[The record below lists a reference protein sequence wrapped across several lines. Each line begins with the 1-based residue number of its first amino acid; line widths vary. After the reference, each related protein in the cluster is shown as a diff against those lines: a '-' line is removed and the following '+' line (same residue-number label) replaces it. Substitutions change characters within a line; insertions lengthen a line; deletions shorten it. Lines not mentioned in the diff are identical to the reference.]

1 MPSSYKRRKK
11 IWKFVYLLIIFGILY
26 IGYIL
31 IKSGYI
37 NEENDVNVTKKSLKD
52 NKNDDLRY
60 NIILKDSVFE
70 GVNKNLNAY
79 KIKAAQAIKELDNKK
94 YKLDV
99 INVIYNVN
107 QDQTLIINA
116 QEGFLD
122 EESNILDLKN
132 DVKLFFDAI
141 IFNTH
146 DARIDLVNR
155 NIVCHSPAKLLY
167 RSSSIT
173 SDSFNTKDENNIIIF
188 KGNVSTIIDLSDY

>member
-11 IWKFVYLLIIFGILY
+11 IWKSVYLLIIVGILY

-37 NEENDVNVTKKSLKD
+37 NEGNDINVTKKSLKD
-52 NKNDDLRY
+52 TKNFDLKY
-60 NIILKDSVFE
+60 NIILKDSIFE

-79 KIKAAQAIKELDNKK
+79 KIKTERAIKESDNK
-94 YKLDV
+94 YKLDI
-99 INVIYNVN
+99 INAIYNVN

-116 QEGFLD
+116 KEGFLD

-132 DVKLFFDAI
+132 DVKLFFDEI
-141 IFNTH
+141 IFNTN
-146 DARIDLVNR
+146 DARIDLVNK
-155 NIVCHSPAKLLY
+155 NITGNSSAKLLY
-167 RSSSIT
+167 KNSSVT